1 MNKMFL
7 IVLAPGFFYFSKLAA
22 IADKLVRFP
31 EGNAAWMIEI
41 TPLVGAVDLG
51 SGTGKKAQKVEI
63 VQADNMKKIVITWNN
78 GTSTEKWAVS
88 NLPVTFKAAPDGTVY
103 PVGNGRVEDLMD
115 NMAAPINPSEFSWIT
130 SDNLQEKD
138 PVSYEGTMCF
148 HYLGTASIFMP
159 AGKAPKRERRET
171 WINSKTLFPVALD
184 TGTTHCVFTFLP
196 PPNTSLEM
204 PEKFKKEIAYYKAI
218 MGLP

>member
-7 IVLAPGFFYFSKLAA
+7 IVLAPGFFYFSNLAA

-138 PVSYEGTMCF
+138 PVSYEGTMAR
-148 HYLGTASIFMP
+148 HR
-159 AGKAPKRERRET
+159 REREEKPGLTVKLFSRLRSIRE
-171 WINSKTLFPVALD
+171 PR
-184 TGTTHCVFTFLP
+184 
-196 PPNTSLEM
+196 
-204 PEKFKKEIAYYKAI
+204 IAY
-218 MGLP
+218 LPFYPRPTPLSKCRKSLRRKLPIIKPSWDCHDRV